1 MCNKN
6 DKIYIKYTLILT
18 VKKIEIIKY
27 KHYIYTTNCEKDNNL
42 GFGSTYKKT
51 IEIQ

>member
-6 DKIYIKYTLILT
+6 DNIYIKYTLVFI
-18 VKKIEIIKY
+18 VKKLEIIKY
-27 KHYIYTTNCEKDNNL
+27 KHYIYTTNCEKHNNL
-42 GFGSTYKKT
+42 GFRSTYKKT